1 MTTGP
6 FPAMEPT
13 GVDPL
18 LLTLNSNEK
27 NLYTPHDVCNGHC
40 GTLPESA
47 G

>member
-18 LLTLNSNEK
+18 LLTLNYNEK
-27 NLYTPHDVCNGHC
+27 NLYAPHDVCDGQC
-40 GTLPESA
+40 GTRPKST